1 MNLKLQDEKPIRKK
15 QLIIY
20 ISIIIVCIICVI
32 IAFYVQFYAR
42 IDLGRLVGID
52 GEEKFG
58 QKTEEQT
65 LTLETEFDQIFTNS
79 LTNTENQGDNKK
91 KDNSKDLVYVDLEK
105 KETKLNSYDLEVH
118 IPRIN
123 IDSPVVDK
131 YNQDIQSFIDKTN
144 EVLESENQN
153 IIYTVDYVANVQDGI
168 LSLMIKSNL
177 KEGSNAQRVIVETYN
192 YDLRNNKE
200 ISLEEVLAIE
210 YLDKNDV
217 QNRIDAKIAQEQR
230 QVEDLK
236 DLGYNIYNRDTSSEQ
251 YKVENSKYFYL
262 TDNVLYIIYPYGNEN
277 YTSEIKCI
285 DGIVVKNN

>member
-118 IPRIN
+118 IPKIN
-123 IDSPVVDK
+123 IDNPVVDE

-277 YTSEIKCI
+277 YTSEMDLVII
-285 DGIVVKNN
+285 

>member
-52 GEEKFG
+52 REEKFG

-65 LTLETEFDQIFTNS
+65 LALETEFDQIFTNS

-118 IPRIN
+118 IPKIN
-123 IDSPVVDK
+123 IDSPVVDE

-144 EVLESENQN
+144 EVLGSENQN

-217 QNRIDAKIAQEQR
+217 QNRIDTKIAQEQR

-277 YTSEIKCI
+277 YTSEMDLVII
-285 DGIVVKNN
+285 

>member
-123 IDSPVVDK
+123 IDSPVVDE

-217 QNRIDAKIAQEQR
+217 QNRIDTKIAQEQR

-236 DLGYNIYNRDTSSEQ
+236 ELGYNIYNRDTSSEQ
-251 YKVENSKYFYL
+251 YKVENSNYFYL

-277 YTSEIKCI
+277 YTSEMDLVII
-285 DGIVVKNN
+285 

>member
-52 GEEKFG
+52 REQKFG

-65 LTLETEFDQIFTNS
+65 LALETEFDQIFTNS
-79 LTNTENQGDNKK
+79 LTNVKNQGDNKK
-91 KDNSKDLVYVDLEK
+91 KDNSRDLVYVDLEK

-118 IPRIN
+118 IPKIN
-123 IDSPVVDK
+123 IDSPVVDE

-144 EVLESENQN
+144 EVLGSENQN

-217 QNRIDAKIAQEQR
+217 QNRIDTKIAQEQR

-236 DLGYNIYNRDTSSEQ
+236 ELGYNIYNRDTSSEQ
-251 YKVENSKYFYL
+251 YKVENSNYFYL

-277 YTSEIKCI
+277 YTSEMDLVII
-285 DGIVVKNN
+285 

>member
-52 GEEKFG
+52 REQKFG

-65 LTLETEFDQIFTNS
+65 LALETEFDQIFTNS

-91 KDNSKDLVYVDLEK
+91 KDNSRDLVYIDLEK
-105 KETKLNSYDLEVH
+105 KETKLNTYDLEVH
-118 IPRIN
+118 IPKIN
-123 IDSPVVDK
+123 IDSPVVDE

-217 QNRIDAKIAQEQR
+217 QNRIDTKIAQEQR

-236 DLGYNIYNRDTSSEQ
+236 ELGYNIYNRDTSSEQ

-262 TDNVLYIIYPYGNEN
+262 TNNVLYIIYPYGNEN
-277 YTSEIKCI
+277 YTSEMDLVII
-285 DGIVVKNN
+285 

>member
-52 GEEKFG
+52 REQKFG

-65 LTLETEFDQIFTNS
+65 LALETEFDQIFTNS
-79 LTNTENQGDNKK
+79 FTNVENQGDNKK
-91 KDNSKDLVYVDLEK
+91 KDNSKELVYVDLEK

-118 IPRIN
+118 IPKIN
-123 IDSPVVDK
+123 VDSPIIDE

-217 QNRIDAKIAQEQR
+217 QNRIDTKIAQEQR

-236 DLGYNIYNRDTSSEQ
+236 ELGYNIYNRDTSSEQ
-251 YKVENSKYFYL
+251 YKVENSNYFYL

-277 YTSEIKCI
+277 YTSEMDLVII
-285 DGIVVKNN
+285 

>member
-118 IPRIN
+118 IPKIN
-123 IDSPVVDK
+123 IDSPVVDE

-192 YDLRNNKE
+192 YDLSNNKE

-210 YLDKNDV
+210 YLD
-217 QNRIDAKIAQEQR
+217 
-230 QVEDLK
+230 
-236 DLGYNIYNRDTSSEQ
+236 
-251 YKVENSKYFYL
+251 
-262 TDNVLYIIYPYGNEN
+262 
-277 YTSEIKCI
+277 
-285 DGIVVKNN
+285 

>member
-123 IDSPVVDK
+123 IDSPVVDE

-236 DLGYNIYNRDTSSEQ
+236 ELGYNIYNRDTSSEQ

-277 YTSEIKCI
+277 YTSEMDLVII
-285 DGIVVKNN
+285 

>member
-79 LTNTENQGDNKK
+79 LTNVENQGDNKK
-91 KDNSKDLVYVDLEK
+91 KDNRKELVYVDLEK

-118 IPRIN
+118 IPKIN
-123 IDSPVVDK
+123 VDSPIIDE

-236 DLGYNIYNRDTSSEQ
+236 ELGYNIYNRDTSSEQ

-277 YTSEIKCI
+277 YTSEMDLVII
-285 DGIVVKNN
+285 

>member
-262 TDNVLYIIYPYGNEN
+262 TNNVLYIIYPYGNEN
-277 YTSEIKCI
+277 YTSEMDLVII
-285 DGIVVKNN
+285 

>member
-52 GEEKFG
+52 REQKFG

-65 LTLETEFDQIFTNS
+65 LALETEFDQIFTNS

-91 KDNSKDLVYVDLEK
+91 KDNSRDLVYVDLEK

-118 IPRIN
+118 IPKIN
-123 IDSPVVDK
+123 IDSPVVDE

-192 YDLRNNKE
+192 YDLRNNKY
-200 ISLEEVLAIE
+200 S
-210 YLDKNDV
+210 Y
-217 QNRIDAKIAQEQR
+217 
-230 QVEDLK
+230 
-236 DLGYNIYNRDTSSEQ
+236 
-251 YKVENSKYFYL
+251 
-262 TDNVLYIIYPYGNEN
+262 
-277 YTSEIKCI
+277 
-285 DGIVVKNN
+285 

>member
-1 MNLKLQDEKPIRKK
+1 MNLKIQDEKPIQKK

-32 IAFYVQFYAR
+32 ITFYVQFYAR
-42 IDLGRLVGID
+42 IDFGRLVGID
-52 GEEKFG
+52 REQKFG
-58 QKTEEQT
+58 QKSEEQT
-65 LTLETEFDQIFTNS
+65 ITLETEFEQIFTNT
-79 LTNTENQGDNKK
+79 LTNTQNQGENKR
-91 KDNSKDLVYVDLEK
+91 KDNSKELIYVDLEK

-118 IPRIN
+118 IPKIN
-123 IDSPVVDK
+123 IDSPIIDE

-153 IIYTVDYVANVQDGI
+153 IIYTVDYVANVQEDI
-168 LSLMIKSNL
+168 LSLMIMSNL
-177 KEGSNAQRVIVETYN
+177 KEGSNAQRVIIETYN

-200 ISLEEVLAIE
+200 ISLEEVLSIE

-217 QNRIDAKIAQEQR
+217 QDKIDAKIAEEQR

-236 DLGYNIYNRDTSSEQ
+236 ELGYNIYNRDTSSDQ
-251 YKVENSKYFYL
+251 YKIENSNYFYL

-277 YTSEIKCI
+277 YTSEMDLII
-285 DGIVVKNN
+285 I

>member
-52 GEEKFG
+52 REQKFG

-65 LTLETEFDQIFTNS
+65 LALETEFDQIFTNS
-79 LTNTENQGDNKK
+79 LTNVENQGDNKK
-91 KDNSKDLVYVDLEK
+91 KDNSKELVYVDLEK

-118 IPRIN
+118 IPKIN
-123 IDSPVVDK
+123 VDSPIIDE

-217 QNRIDAKIAQEQR
+217 QNRIDTKIAQEQR

-236 DLGYNIYNRDTSSEQ
+236 ELGYNIYNRDTSSEQ
-251 YKVENSKYFYL
+251 YKVENSNYFYL
-262 TDNVLYIIYPYGNEN
+262 TNNVLYIIYPYGNEN
-277 YTSEIKCI
+277 YTSEMDLVII
-285 DGIVVKNN
+285 

>member
-118 IPRIN
+118 IPKIN
-123 IDSPVVDK
+123 IDSPVVDE

-144 EVLESENQN
+144 EVLGSENQN

-210 YLDKNDV
+210 YVDKNEV
-217 QNRIDAKIAQEQR
+217 QNRIDIKIAEEQR

-236 DLGYNIYNRDTSSEQ
+236 ELGYNIYNRDTSSEQ
-251 YKVENSKYFYL
+251 YKVENSNYFYL

-277 YTSEIKCI
+277 YTSEMDLVII
-285 DGIVVKNN
+285 

>member
-52 GEEKFG
+52 REQKFR

-65 LTLETEFDQIFTNS
+65 LALETEFDQIFTNS
-79 LTNTENQGDNKK
+79 FTNVENQGDNKK
-91 KDNSKDLVYVDLEK
+91 KDNSKELVYVDLEK

-118 IPRIN
+118 IPKIN
-123 IDSPVVDK
+123 VDSPIIDE

-217 QNRIDAKIAQEQR
+217 QNRIDTKIAQEQR

-236 DLGYNIYNRDTSSEQ
+236 ELGYNIYNRDTSSEQ
-251 YKVENSKYFYL
+251 YKVENSNYFYL

-277 YTSEIKCI
+277 YTSEMDLVII
-285 DGIVVKNN
+285 

>member
-52 GEEKFG
+52 REEKFG

-65 LTLETEFDQIFTNS
+65 LALETEFDQIFTNS

-118 IPRIN
+118 IPKIN
-123 IDSPVVDK
+123 IDSPVVDE

-144 EVLESENQN
+144 EVLGSENQN

-217 QNRIDAKIAQEQR
+217 QNRIDTKIAQEQR

-262 TDNVLYIIYPYGNEN
+262 TNNVLYIIYPYGNEN
-277 YTSEIKCI
+277 YTSEMDLVII
-285 DGIVVKNN
+285 

>member
-52 GEEKFG
+52 REQKFG

-65 LTLETEFDQIFTNS
+65 LALETEFDQIFTNS
-79 LTNTENQGDNKK
+79 LTNVENQGDNKK
-91 KDNSKDLVYVDLEK
+91 KDNSKELVYVDLEK

-118 IPRIN
+118 IPKIN
-123 IDSPVVDK
+123 VDSPIIDE

-217 QNRIDAKIAQEQR
+217 QNRIDTKIAQEQR

-236 DLGYNIYNRDTSSEQ
+236 ELGYNIYNRDTSSEQ
-251 YKVENSKYFYL
+251 YKVENSNYFYL

-277 YTSEIKCI
+277 YTSEMDLVII
-285 DGIVVKNN
+285 

>member
-52 GEEKFG
+52 REQKFG

-65 LTLETEFDQIFTNS
+65 LALETEFDQIFTNS

-91 KDNSKDLVYVDLEK
+91 KDNSRDLVYVDLEK

-118 IPRIN
+118 IPKIN
-123 IDSPVVDK
+123 IDSPVVDE

-217 QNRIDAKIAQEQR
+217 QNRIDTKIAQEQR

-236 DLGYNIYNRDTSSEQ
+236 ELGYNIYNRDTSSEQ
-251 YKVENSKYFYL
+251 YKVENSNYFYL

-277 YTSEIKCI
+277 YTSEMDLVII
-285 DGIVVKNN
+285 

>member
-123 IDSPVVDK
+123 IDSPVVDE
-131 YNQDIQSFIDKTN
+131 YNQDIQSFIDKTK

-277 YTSEIKCI
+277 YTSEMDLVII
-285 DGIVVKNN
+285 

>member
-52 GEEKFG
+52 REQKFG

-65 LTLETEFDQIFTNS
+65 LALETEFDQIFTNS
-79 LTNTENQGDNKK
+79 LTNVENQGDNKK
-91 KDNSKDLVYVDLEK
+91 KDNSKELVYVDLEK

-118 IPRIN
+118 IPKIN
-123 IDSPVVDK
+123 VDSPIIDE

-210 YLDKNDV
+210 YVDKNNV
-217 QNRIDAKIAQEQR
+217 QSKIDAKIAEEQR

-236 DLGYNIYNRDTSSEQ
+236 ELGYNIYNRDTSSEQ
-251 YKVENSKYFYL
+251 YKVENSNYFYL

-277 YTSEIKCI
+277 YTSEMDLVII
-285 DGIVVKNN
+285 

>member
-1 MNLKLQDEKPIRKK
+1 MKLRLPEENKIKKK

-20 ISIIIVCIICVI
+20 TSIIIVCIICVI

-52 GEEKFG
+52 REQKFG

-65 LTLETEFDQIFTNS
+65 IALETEFDQIFTNS

-91 KDNSKDLVYVDLEK
+91 KDNSRDLVYVDLEK

-118 IPRIN
+118 IPKIN
-123 IDSPVVDK
+123 IDNPVVDE

-144 EVLESENQN
+144 EVLESENEN

-277 YTSEIKCI
+277 YTSEMDLVII
-285 DGIVVKNN
+285 

>member
-1 MNLKLQDEKPIRKK
+1 MKLRLPEENKIKKK

-20 ISIIIVCIICVI
+20 TSIIIVCIICVI

-52 GEEKFG
+52 REQKFG

-65 LTLETEFDQIFTNS
+65 IALETEFDQIFTNS

-91 KDNSKDLVYVDLEK
+91 KDNSRDLVYVDLEK

-118 IPRIN
+118 IPKIN
-123 IDSPVVDK
+123 IDNPVVDE

-144 EVLESENQN
+144 EVLESENEN

-217 QNRIDAKIAQEQR
+217 QNRIDTKIAQEQR

-277 YTSEIKCI
+277 YTSEMDLVII
-285 DGIVVKNN
+285 